1 MERRPL
7 AEKNAVTHA
16 LTRALKAAC
25 EGYWRAAVLLYPED
39 ITLLK
44 ATCEGYWR
52 AAVLLYSEERGDT
65 RVDSR
70 CC

>member
-25 EGYWRAAVLLYPED
+25 EGYWRAAVLLYSED
-39 ITLLK
+39 ITLLNELPLVPRTNAEC
-44 ATCEGYWR
+44 AT
-52 AAVLLYSEERGDT
+52 ANDALSIKTLLF
-65 RVDSR
+65 
-70 CC
+70 C